1 MPNTILGT
9 GLASVNKMEQLRQTI
24 NISEFSSRL
33 KVSKCCGK
41 VEQSEKNWN
50 VGDGLYVIK

>member
-24 NISEFSSRL
+24 NMRSEFSSRL
-33 KVSKCCGK
+33 KGRKCYGK
-41 VEQSEKNWN
+41 VEQSENWN
-50 VGDGLYVIK
+50 VGDGLNVIK